1 MASKLDISRIEGV
14 TSDLK
19 AVQVKLERLL
29 TTTRLEPD
37 CRKLLESLCN
47 GLRGVRGVEL
57 GMLRLAI
64 GLDPDIAAANFAF
77 AARTKRLRGRQS

>member
-1 MASKLDISRIEGV
+1 MADKLEISRIEGV
-14 TSDLK
+14 TDDLK

-29 TTTRLEPD
+29 TATRLDPD
-37 CRKLLESLCN
+37 RRKLLESLCN

-64 GLDPDIAAANFAF
+64 GLDPDIAAANKTFALR
-77 AARTKRLRGRQS
+77 AKR